1 LHVITTIGKH
11 LRANDGG
18 PRVTSGDVKLA
29 IRQFFR
35 PHVLSLL
42 ALAIAVGGWGYGY
55 KLSRYLDH
63 PDVSKASATRMLPD
77 HRDDGFRPLPQH
89 KTRIDKPL
97 DSQGFLAS
105 TPRLPQFYFSRDL
118 VVAPAAPVR
127 ITLFVSPLSSFRAP
141 PASKSL
147 LA

>member
-1 LHVITTIGKH
+1 
-11 LRANDGG
+11 
-18 PRVTSGDVKLA
+18 VKLA
-29 IRQFFR
+29 IRQLFR

-55 KLSRYLDH
+55 KLSRFLDH

-77 HRDDGFRPLPQH
+77 HRDDGFKPLPQH
-89 KTRIDKPL
+89 KTLIDKPL
-97 DSQGFLAS
+97 DSRDFLTS
-105 TPRLPQFYFSRDL
+105 NPRLPHFYFSRDL

-127 ITLFVSPLSSFRAP
+127 MSDCVSPLNSFRAP
-141 PASKSL
+141 PASRSL